1 MNENKIKL
9 NKDDDVKPDINL
21 FNPSVEDV
29 IAKFCNPSFNFG
41 CAPNSTYCNKL
52 YNLSNIDKIKRTLKF
67 VCDGYNYYLRHNKPA
82 ILSVA
87 LEIISTSSSLK
98 AYNDFMKTINYVNEQ
113 VKFKG
118 IDNYAS
124 ELLHADNGNALGNIF
139 FSANMLYCYQ
149 DEWKKR

>member
-9 NKDDDVKPDINL
+9 NKDDDVKPNINL
-21 FNPSVEDV
+21 FNSSVKDT
-29 IAKFCNPSFNFG
+29 IARFCNPSFNFRG
-41 CAPNSTYCNKL
+41 APNSTYCNKL
-52 YNLSNIDKIKRTLKF
+52 YNLSDIDKVRKTLKF

-82 ILSVA
+82 IISVA

-118 IDNYAS
+118 IDNYTN
-124 ELLHADNGNALGNIF
+124 ELLHADNGNALGNVF
-139 FSANMLYCYQ
+139 FSADMLYCYK
-149 DEWKKR
+149 DEWKKY